1 MSSDHERRLL
11 ARARALDDAEDLAE
25 ESTGILGGG
34 RSARIDPDAL
44 RGLAQAALSLAANSL
59 TVYRAQGAA
68 YSTDSDFTDAVAE
81 AEVELTVQVAAMA
94 RLTEEAGAALDDAED
109 NLEDVRA
116 DLARAQA
123 MPVSRP
129 CDGCHPAREAAI
141 AAARVAIADASDRAG
156 YARDAI
162 GVLGGASGR
171 LRIALRWIRR
181 VPGDLGDT
189 YEAVYDH
196 VRAGRVMPCS
206 GDFLAGAAS

>member
-1 MSSDHERRLL
+1 MSSDHGRRLL
-11 ARARALDDAEDLAE
+11 ARAHQLADAEDLAE
-25 ESTGILGGG
+25 EVTGILGGG

-44 RGLAQAALSLAANSL
+44 RGLAQAALALGADSL
-59 TVYRAQGAA
+59 TVYRAEGPA
-68 YSTDSDFTDAVAE
+68 YSTDSEFTDAVAE
-81 AEVELTVQVAAMA
+81 AEAKLAGRVAAVA

-109 NLEDVRA
+109 DLEAARA

-141 AAARVAIADASDRAG
+141 TAARAAIADASDRAG

-162 GVLGGASGR
+162 GVLAGASGR
-171 LRIALRWIRR
+171 LRTALKWIRR
-181 VPGDLGDT
+181 VPGDLADT

-196 VRAGRVMPCS
+196 VRAGRVMPQS